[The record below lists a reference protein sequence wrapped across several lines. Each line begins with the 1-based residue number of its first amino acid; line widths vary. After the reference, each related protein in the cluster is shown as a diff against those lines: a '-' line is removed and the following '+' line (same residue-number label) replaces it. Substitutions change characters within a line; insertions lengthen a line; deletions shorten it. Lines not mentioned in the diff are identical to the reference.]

1 MSDSTNPNDQQDMTY
16 REKKNALR
24 QQLEELDQ
32 KKRDLE
38 SEFKKLARVEEA
50 NFTNEIAKKI
60 IDFSQAGM
68 DIDVDRLLE
77 KISNKVNRR
86 KEKSQAKATKG
97 SAKTATANAAKY
109 RNPNDSSQTWTG
121 KGRKPGWVVD
131 SLNNGKV
138 LDDLLIEPS
147 EHSENPEE

>member
-1 MSDSTNPNDQQDMTY
+1 MSESTKPNDQQDMSY
-16 REKKNALR
+16 EAQKNALR

-50 NFTNEIAKKI
+50 NFVNEIAKKI

-68 DIDVDRLLE
+68 GIDADRLLE

-86 KEKSQAKATKG
+86 NGKSQAKATKG
-97 SAKTATANAAKY
+97 SVKTGAVNPPKY

-121 KGRKPGWVVD
+121 KGRKPAWVVD
-131 SLNNGKV
+131 SLNNGKA
-138 LDDLLIEPS
+138 LDELLIEPS
-147 EHSENPEE
+147 EQSGS